1 VETAPQAQQ
10 LAALGCDVGQG
21 WHLGMPGA
29 PERIAAP
36 NGEPVD
42 PVAW

>member
-1 VETAPQAQQ
+1 VETAPQAKQ

-29 PERIAAP
+29 ADRIAAGNEGP
-36 NGEPVD
+36 AD
-42 PVAW
+42 PGW

>member
-29 PERIAAP
+29 ADRIAASTADAA
-36 NGEPVD
+36 GR
-42 PVAW
+42 